1 MDTVPNNRRL
11 FLQALAASPLALAMG
26 PAWAAPR
33 PVTVVTSYPDA
44 VIARFEAAFEAA
56 YPEYRLNVI
65 WRMPHDALPYLRQ
78 PGQNNVD
85 VYWSA
90 SPRNFN
96 SLKAEGAWQPLGI
109 PLDGLP
115 AVLGKTPI
123 GDPEGYFTATELAG
137 YGFAVNPARLAA
149 LQVAPPADWPAL
161 ADPRLAGAIALPI
174 PARVGFAPV
183 MVDIVLQAYGWERGW
198 ALWSE
203 IAGLSRLVDRGA
215 TFVGDEVAQGRC
227 AVGLSIDFFVAS
239 AIANGA
245 PIDFRYPGHGG
256 INPGQI
262 AITRS
267 APNPEGARAFAR
279 FILSRP
285 TQALLCHPDIRKLP
299 ARPEAYVLAPAG
311 YHDPFAAAA
320 GGAYDYDGERGR
332 GRLALI
338 AHLFEAC
345 LIQPH
350 AEVTE
355 LWARLHKLEAR
366 SGRRDD
372 LRRRLGAVPCSEAEA
387 DRGELRALFKDRVE
401 GDDFQ
406 SLPQVQA
413 WREQAA
419 RARRGVAAELQEA
432 GV

>member
-1 MDTVPNNRRL
+1 MDIIPSRRA

-26 PAWAAPR
+26 PAWGAPR
-33 PVTVVTSYPDA
+33 PVTVLTSYPDN
-44 VIARFEAAFEAA
+44 VISRFEAAFEAA
-56 YPEYRLNVI
+56 YPEYRVNVL
-65 WRMPHDALPYLRQ
+65 WRMPHDALPTLRQ
-78 PGQNNVD
+78 PDQGGVD

-96 SLKAEGAWQPLGI
+96 TLQAEGAWQPLGI

-115 AVLGKTPI
+115 QHIGRAPLGD
-123 GDPEGYFTATELAG
+123 GQGYFTATELAG
-137 YGFAVNPARLAA
+137 YGFALNPVLLAA
-149 LQVAPPADWPAL
+149 RGIAPPADWRDL
-161 ADPRLAGAIALPI
+161 ADPRLDGLIALPI

-183 MVDIVLQAYGWERGW
+183 MVDIVLQAYGWEAGW

-203 IAGLSRLVDRGA
+203 IAALARLVDRGA

-245 PIDFRYPGHGG
+245 PVEFRYPAHGG

-262 AITRS
+262 AIPRS

-285 TQALLCHPDIRKLP
+285 AQALLCHPDIRKLP
-299 ARPEAYVLAPAG
+299 ARPEAYALAPAN
-311 YHDPFAAAA
+311 YHNPFAAAA
-320 GGAYDYDGERGR
+320 RGAYDYDGERGR

-345 LIQPH
+345 LIQPRE
-350 AEVTE
+350 EVAA
-355 LWARLHKLEAR
+355 LWRRLHALEAR
-366 SGRRDD
+366 GGRRED
-372 LRRRLGAVPCSEAEA
+372 LRRQLGAVPCSEAEG
-387 DRGELRALFKDRVE
+387 DRAELRALFKDRVE

-406 SLPQVQA
+406 SLPPVQA

-419 RARRGVAAELQEA
+419 RQRQAVAARLGEA
-432 GV
+432 GA